1 MKNNYILVDYENV
14 QNIDLN
20 SIKGKNFYIKI
31 FVGTNQTK
39 IPVEL
44 VLKSQELGSQV
55 EWIQINGSGKNALD
69 FHITFVLGR
78 LTQKDSDAFFYIIS
92 KDTGFDPL
100 IAYLKNQKIPC
111 KRSEDIL
118 LIMESTSKIPTK
130 QAENKT
136 SEENFKVVLQKLT
149 SIDKKSRPKSETK
162 LKNHIKSI
170 LCLKE
175 LTPTVDEIYQQL
187 LNSKK
192 IYFNQAKQIE
202 YAF

>member
-1 MKNNYILVDYENV
+1 
-14 QNIDLN
+14 
-20 SIKGKNFYIKI
+20 
-31 FVGTNQTK
+31 
-39 IPVEL
+39 
-44 VLKSQELGSQV
+44 
-55 EWIQINGSGKNALD
+55 
-69 FHITFVLGR
+69 
-78 LTQKDSDAFFYIIS
+78 
-92 KDTGFDPL
+92 
-100 IAYLKNQKIPC
+100 
-111 KRSEDIL
+111 
-118 LIMESTSKIPTK
+118 MESTSKIPTK

>member
-1 MKNNYILVDYENV
+1 MNNNYILVDYENV

-78 LTQKDSDAFFYIIS
+78 LTQKDSEAFFHVIS
-92 KDTGFDPL
+92 KDTGFDSL
-100 IAYLKNQKIPC
+100 IAYLKSQKIPC
-111 KRSEDIL
+111 KRSEDIS
-118 LIMESTSKIPTK
+118 LITSLVWDETIS
-130 QAENKT
+130 
-136 SEENFKVVLQKLT
+136 SEETYKIVFQKLA
-149 SIDKKSRPKSETK
+149 SIDKKCRPKSEST
-162 LKNHIKSI
+162 LKNYIKAQ
-170 LCLKE
+170 LGLKE
-175 LTPTVDEIYQQL
+175 STPIVNEVYRKFL
-187 LNSKK
+187 SSKK
-192 IYFNQAKQIE
+192 IHFDQAKKIE
-202 YAF
+202 YEF